1 MVLAKLA
8 SHKPLNA
15 MIKYLKSETA
25 PFLVREGNREVKI
38 ELLWGDQVQIESGPE
53 EGFVTGWA
61 RGRRGRIEERHLG
74 DESLLEFYFI
84 DVGQGDGV
92 LVRMPDGRHILVD
105 GGYKRVSQ
113 PSGKNAADFVDWKF
127 AKDYRRDKIE
137 IDVMVSSH
145 PDADHYG
152 GLWDLLNPNEVDELD
167 LDTVSVGH
175 FYHSGVSWWK
185 KNGGARTVGD
195 IENGLLTTLLED
207 NAHVSQTEAGDAT
220 WKLQG
225 DWGSFI
231 RLVNNLGIPIT
242 RLYHEDGMPVKML
255 PEFQDDVKVSILG
268 PIQFKKE
275 ELKGY
280 KAFNSP
286 SLITN
291 GHSVALRFD
300 YGDFR
305 LLLTGDLNAASQKL
319 LLESHRGT
327 VFQSDVTKACHHGS
341 DDCSLDFLQHIQA
354 GATVISSGDSEGHD
368 HPRPA
373 IVAASAL
380 TGFLQAENDKLVTPL
395 VYSTEI
401 SRSYKLGKPTQI
413 VAKHDGEETTYQN
426 MREVKVNYNEVS
438 AGDLNPS
445 RKSRTADRLYVVGGI
460 VYGLVNVRTNGKK
473 IICATLNENSAEWQV
488 RTFKARF

>member
-1 MVLAKLA
+1 
-8 SHKPLNA
+8 

-25 PFLVREGNREVKI
+25 PFLVKDGDREVKI
-38 ELLWGDQVQIESGPE
+38 ELLWGDQFQIVTDPE
-53 EGFVTGWA
+53 NGFVSGWA
-61 RGRRGRIEERHLG
+61 RGRFGRIEERHLG

-92 LVRMPDGRHILVD
+92 LIRTPDGRHILVD
-105 GGYKRVSQ
+105 GGYKRSAQ

-127 AKDYRRDKIE
+127 AKDYRRDKID
-137 IDVMVSSH
+137 IDVMLSSH

-152 GLWDLLNPNEVDELD
+152 GLWDLVNPDEVHELD
-167 LDTVSVGH
+167 LAEVNVRQ
-175 FYHSGVSWWK
+175 FYHCGVGWWK
-185 KNGGARTVGD
+185 KNGGTRTVGD
-195 IENGLLTTLLED
+195 IEEGLLTTILEG
-207 NAHVSQTEAGDAT
+207 NQHVSQTEDANAI

-231 RLVNNLGIPIT
+231 RLVNNRGIPIT
-242 RLYHEDGMPVKML
+242 RLFHEHGTPVKLL
-255 PEFQDDVKVSILG
+255 PGFEDDVKVSVLG
-268 PIQFKKE
+268 PVQFEKDGHT
-275 ELKGY
+275 GY
-280 KAFNSP
+280 KSLGSP
-286 SLITN
+286 SQITN
-291 GHSVALRFD
+291 GHSIALRFD

-319 LLESHRGT
+319 LLASHSGT

-354 GATVISSGDSEGHD
+354 GATVISSGDSESHD

-380 TGFLQAENDKLVTPL
+380 TGFFQADNDKLVTPL
-395 VYSTEI
+395 IYSTEI
-401 SRSYKLGKPTQI
+401 SRSYKLGKPVQI
-413 VAKHDGEETTYQN
+413 VTKQGDDETTFQN
-426 MREVKVNYNEVS
+426 MRDVRIHYNEVS

-445 RKSRTADRLYVVGGI
+445 RKSRTASQLYVVGGI

-488 RTFKARF
+488 REFKARF

>member
-1 MVLAKLA
+1 
-8 SHKPLNA
+8 

-25 PFLVREGNREVKI
+25 PFLVKERDREVKI
-38 ELLWGDQVQIESGPE
+38 ELLWGDQFQIVTDPE
-53 EGFVTGWA
+53 DGFVTGWA
-61 RGRRGRIEERHLG
+61 RGRFGRIEEKYLG

-92 LVRMPDGRHILVD
+92 LIRTPDGRHILID
-105 GGYKRVSQ
+105 GGYKRASQ

-127 AKDYRRDKIE
+127 AKDYKRDKID
-137 IDVMVSSH
+137 IDVMLSSH

-152 GLWDLLNPNEVDELD
+152 GLWDLLNPDEMDELD
-167 LDTVSVGH
+167 LREVNVGQ
-175 FYHSGVSWWK
+175 FYHCGVGWWK

-195 IENGLLTTLLED
+195 IEEGLLTTILED
-207 NAHVSQTEAGDAT
+207 NQHVTQTEEANAT

-242 RLYHEDGMPVKML
+242 RLYHEDGMPVKLL
-255 PEFQDDVKVSILG
+255 PGFEDDVKVSVLG
-268 PIQFKKE
+268 PIQFEKAGHT
-275 ELKGY
+275 GY
-280 KAFNSP
+280 KSLGSP
-286 SLITN
+286 SQITN
-291 GHSVALRFD
+291 GHSIALRFD

-319 LLESHRGT
+319 LLESHKGT

-354 GATVISSGDSEGHD
+354 GATVISSGDSESHD

-380 TGFLQAENDKLVTPL
+380 TGFFQAKDDKLVTPL

-401 SRSYKLGKPTQI
+401 SRSYKLGKPVQI
-413 VAKHDGEETTYQN
+413 VTKQGNDEATFQN
-426 MREVKVNYNEVS
+426 MQDVRINYNEVS

-445 RKSRTADRLYVVGGI
+445 RKSRTANQLYVVGGI

>member
-1 MVLAKLA
+1 
-8 SHKPLNA
+8 
-15 MIKYLKSETA
+15 MIRYIKSETA
-25 PFLVREGNREVKI
+25 PFSVKNGNRDVKM
-38 ELLWGDQVQIESGPE
+38 ELLWGDQFQIESGPDN
-53 EGFVTGWA
+53 GFVTGWA
-61 RGRRGRIEERHLG
+61 RGRRGLLEEKYLG

-92 LVRMPDGRHILVD
+92 LIRTPDGRHILVD
-105 GGYKRVSQ
+105 GGYKRDSQ

-127 AKDYRRDKIE
+127 AKDYKRTAID
-137 IDVMVSSH
+137 IDVMISSH

-152 GLWDLLNPNEVDELD
+152 GLWDLLNPNEIDELD
-167 LDTVSVGH
+167 LQQVNVGQ
-175 FYHSGVSWWK
+175 FYHCGVSWWK
-185 KNGGARTVGD
+185 KNGGARTIGD
-195 IENGLLTTLLED
+195 IEQGLLTTILED
-207 NAHVSQTEAGDAT
+207 NQHISQTELPGSS

-231 RLVNNLGIPIT
+231 KLVNSLQIPT
-242 RLYHEDGMPVKML
+242 RRLYHEHGTPVKFL
-255 PEFQDDVKVSILG
+255 PGFNQNVEVRVLG
-268 PIQFKKE
+268 PVQFENNGK
-275 ELKGY
+275 KGY
-280 KAFNSP
+280 RAFSGTSQN
-286 SLITN
+286 TN

-341 DDCSLDFLQHIQA
+341 DDCSLEFLQHIQA
-354 GATVISSGDSEGHD
+354 GATVISSGDSESHD

-380 TGFLQAENDKLVTPL
+380 TGFLETKNDKLITPL

-401 SRSYKLGKPTQI
+401 SRSYKLGKPVEI
-413 VAKHDGEETTYQN
+413 VTEHNGVETTIQN
-426 MREVKVNYNEVS
+426 MHDVRINYNEVS
-438 AGDLNPS
+438 AGALNAA
-445 RKSRTADRLYVVGGI
+445 RKSRTANKLYVVGGI
-460 VYGLVNVRTNGKK
+460 VYGLVNVRTDGKK
-473 IICATLNENSAEWQV
+473 VICATLNENSAEWQV